1 MLLIYL
7 LLTKRGKY
15 DEVSFS
21 SEINAFTVRDFVPVE
36 NDASDSHKLA
46 CMLFHKSRPRLV
58 LSIFRIS
65 VGFVSIHCSFGFK
78 KSEYS

>member
-36 NDASDSHKLA
+36 NDASDSQIGMHVI
-46 CMLFHKSRPRLV
+46 P
-58 LSIFRIS
+58 
-65 VGFVSIHCSFGFK
+65 
-78 KSEYS
+78 